1 MARDELDLSGYRPS
15 RVPRVLMIVSTLA
28 IMLVGAWFFAPILL
42 AGYSKAA
49 ATALFNPKA
58 SRVAPAQTAAAIPT
72 APAQAAPAET
82 AAAPAP
88 TTTAARNDNAS
99 APAAPPATKNNALAP
114 WPTADVP
121 VWSQPDQTASVA
133 PAAPPPAQPA
143 PLAASVPATPP
154 DTIQLASAA
163 PAETNADAAPSADT
177 AANPDVPAMNVPL
190 PRSRPSRQIA
200 ARLAIPLPRPRPD
213 IDGGDV
219 PTPEM
224 KAFEVQVERM
234 R

>member
-15 RVPRVLMIVSTLA
+15 RVPRVLMVMSALA
-28 IMLVGAWFFAPILL
+28 IMLVGTWFFAPILL

-49 ATALFNPKA
+49 ATALFNPKTA
-58 SRVAPAQTAAAIPT
+58 RVAPAQTPAAIPT
-72 APAQAAPAET
+72 APAQTAPTET

-88 TTTAARNDNAS
+88 TTTAASNDNAS
-99 APAAPPATKNNALAP
+99 APAAPPATENNALAP
-114 WPTADVP
+114 WPTAAVP
-121 VWSQPDQTASVA
+121 VWSQPDQNASAA
-133 PAAPPPAQPA
+133 PAAPAPARPAPPAA
-143 PLAASVPATPP
+143 P
-154 DTIQLASAA
+154 DTVQLASAA
-163 PAETNADAAPSADT
+163 PSETNADAAPSADT
-177 AANPDVPAMNVPL
+177 AANPDVPVMNVPL

-213 IDGGDV
+213 IDGDDV